1 MIKFSSNSDFD
12 FGIESVSAI
21 NDPNILIKR
30 ASVKSLLKVAK
41 SKDQTDLHIIA
52 VGAYEGTGFNRNGD
66 MFRSNWC
73 EKNAHYFKDSDR
85 CVHRH
90 HKNKPE
96 DPKYGNVK
104 AAAYNP
110 QMKRIELVVGLDNNK
125 CSDIIQEQ
133 EKVGHTNWSMASK
146 QAYDV
151 CTLCN
156 HKAASDNDR
165 CEHIPSQIGE
175 ITKEGQMI
183 GMENPNPRWF
193 EISYVRRPA
202 DRIGLSLSKV
212 ASAGGVKPMLTS
224 DFLQIYTGF
233 QEPSDDFF
241 ISKKAADKRH
251 ILGKCAEIEKHV
263 AAVGKKLLSPVKTNT
278 LSDNE
283 MDEYRNL
290 EPARFLKGAA
300 DNGIIFSPENFAK
313 YLFGNRIKEASV
325 RGMKQQLNSIFQE
338 LQKSGGDVVNNEK
351 FEPSHLAHLSQ
362 SEKSLIKKIAMSHSL
377 LPGFAKAR
385 LVNNLN
391 SKIAKTADVVVNSFS
406 KELAKQYIAY
416 KLAALNYLDEHNKLN
431 DELIFNCVLQ
441 NKE

>member
-1 MIKFSSNSDFD
+1 MIKFSANSDFD

-21 NDPNILIKR
+21 SDPNILIKR

-41 SKDQTDLHIIA
+41 TKNQTDLHIIA

-90 HKNKPE
+90 HKNKPT

-110 QMKRIELVVGLDNNK
+110 QMKRIELVVGLDNDK
-125 CSDIIQEQ
+125 CGDIIQEQ

-212 ASAGGVKPMLTS
+212 ASASSLKPMLTS

-233 QEPSDDFF
+233 QEPSDDLF

-263 AAVGKKLLSPVKTNT
+263 AAVGNKLLPAVKTDK
-278 LSDNE
+278 LSDSS
-283 MDEYRNL
+283 MDECRKM

-300 DNGIIFSPENFAK
+300 DNGIIFSPENFAN
-313 YLFGNRIKEASV
+313 YLFGSRIKEAAV
-325 RGMKQQLNSIFQE
+325 LGMKRQLKGIFQE
-338 LQKSGGDVVNNEK
+338 LQKEGGDVVNNEK
-351 FEPSHLAHLSQ
+351 FEPTSLSHLSQ
-362 SEKSLIKKIAMSHSL
+362 SEKATIKKIAMSHSL
-377 LPGFAKAR
+377 LPAFANAR
-385 LVNNLN
+385 LVANLDN
-391 SKIAKTADVVVNSFS
+391 DIAKTAEAEVNSFS

-416 KLAALNYLDEHNKLN
+416 KLAALNYLDEQNKLT